1 MRVWLLEK
9 KPPEDPM
16 NLEAVLRQV
25 AQRWGSAI
33 GLDLVLAPTS
43 PAEAAPA
50 AAPDVLVLTESVCP
64 DGASLEQFV
73 GLGSALLLATNSD
86 GWARYHGVA
95 EVHPVWFVPSCP
107 EPETLWLALLS
118 ARAGQRRHAH
128 WKEQAERLEQR
139 LLNRIVIEK
148 AKGLMVQRLHIS
160 EEEAYQ
166 RLRAL
171 SRRQRRPMRDIAQSL
186 LDAGDLL
193 ADRPMAPSPPNNGH
207 HFRKPD
213 AHPPR
218 KANTPHQPPFFPR

>member
-9 KPPEDPM
+9 KSPDDPAI
-16 NLEAVLRQV
+16 LEPVLRQV
-25 AQRWGSAI
+25 AQRWGHAI
-33 GLDLVLAPTS
+33 GLDLLLPLP
-43 PAEAAPA
+43 PAEATPA
-50 AAPDVLVLTESVCP
+50 EAPDVLVLTDSVCP
-64 DGASLEQFV
+64 DGPGLEQFV
-73 GLGSALLLATNSD
+73 GLGCALLLATNAE
-86 GWARYHGVA
+86 GWARFHGVA
-95 EVHPVWFVPSCP
+95 EVHPVWFVPAHP

-128 WKEQAERLEQR
+128 WKGQAERLEQR
-139 LLNRIVIEK
+139 LVNRIVIEK
-148 AKGLMVQRLHIS
+148 AKGVMVQRLHIS

-193 ADRPMAPSPPNNGH
+193 TDKPGTPAPPSNGH

-213 AHPPR
+213 THPP
-218 KANTPHQPPFFPR
+218 AQS